1 MSYSKVQLTAKGQAY
16 LEDRYFSG
24 LPLEFAKIELSSR
37 AYTPDAIAALTVL
50 EDVQQSETIRTISS
64 GANPTEMEV
73 EAFFSNAK
81 NAAGFTVGSIGVYV
95 LNPLYVAP
103 APLPDPEIPLD
114 PEAPIELDPEEPIE
128 SDPEDPVE
136 PDPEEPIEPETEA
149 PIEPEPE
156 APIEPDPE
164 VPVEPEPEAPIEP
177 QYFLYGIAMA
187 LDNPIHIAPPS
198 VNQFSLT
205 LRLGVAIGQAEA
217 VNVNVN
223 PVGVATQGEF
233 KSLLEKYEA
242 LKEVYLAQEEVLN
255 ALLGVE

>member
-50 EDVQQSETIRTISS
+50 EDVQQSEAIRTISS
-64 GANPTEMEV
+64 GASPTEMEV

-81 NAAGFTVGSIGVYV
+81 NATGFTVESIGVYV

-103 APLPDPEIPLD
+103 APLPDLEIPLD
-114 PEAPIELDPEEPIE
+114 PEAPIE
-128 SDPEDPVE
+128 
-136 PDPEEPIEPETEA
+136 
-149 PIEPEPE
+149 PEPE
-156 APIEPDPE
+156 VPIEPDPE
-164 VPVEPEPEAPIEP
+164 IPAEPEPEAPIEP

-187 LDNPIHIAPPS
+187 LDNPLYIAPPS
-198 VNQFSLT
+198 ANQFSLT
-205 LRLGVAIGQAEA
+205 LRLGIAIGQAEA

-223 PVGVATQGEF
+223 PVGVATQDEF

>member
-24 LPLEFAKIELSSR
+24 LPLEFAKIALSSR
-37 AYTPDAIAALTVL
+37 SYTPDAIAALTVL
-50 EDVQQSETIRTISS
+50 EDIQQSETIRTISS

-73 EAFFSNAK
+73 EAFFSNAN

-114 PEAPIELDPEEPIE
+114 PEAPIE
-128 SDPEDPVE
+128 
-136 PDPEEPIEPETEA
+136 PDPEA
-149 PIEPEPE
+149 
-156 APIEPDPE
+156 
-164 VPVEPEPEAPIEP
+164 PVEPEEIPVDPEEIPVDPEEIPVDIEVSELPLDEDPMLPEEPLEP

-187 LDNPIHIAPPS
+187 LDNPLYIAPPS

-217 VNVNVN
+217 VNVIVN
-223 PVGVATQGEF
+223 PVGVATQDEF

>member
-1 MSYSKVQLTAKGQAY
+1 MSYSKVQLTSWGQAY

-50 EDVQQSETIRTISS
+50 EDVQQSEAIRTISS
-64 GANPTEMEV
+64 GASPTEMEV

-81 NAAGFTVGSIGVYV
+81 NATGFTVESIGVYV
-95 LNPLYVAP
+95 LNPLYVTP

-114 PEAPIELDPEEPIE
+114 PEAPIE
-128 SDPEDPVE
+128 
-136 PDPEEPIEPETEA
+136 
-149 PIEPEPE
+149 
-156 APIEPDPE
+156 PDPE
-164 VPVEPEPEAPIEP
+164 VPAEP

-187 LDNPIHIAPPS
+187 LDNPLYIVPPS

-205 LRLGVAIGQAEA
+205 LRLGIAIGQAEA
-217 VNVNVN
+217 VNVSVN
-223 PVGVATQGEF
+223 PVGVATQNEF